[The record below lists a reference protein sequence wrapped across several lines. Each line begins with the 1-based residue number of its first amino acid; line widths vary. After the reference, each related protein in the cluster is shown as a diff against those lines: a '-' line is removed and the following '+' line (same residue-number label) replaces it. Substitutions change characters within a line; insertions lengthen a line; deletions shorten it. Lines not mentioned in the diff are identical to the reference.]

1 MGKRVRSTRRSL
13 NGYRITTFTSPLF
26 GFLGNN
32 SRRGGEGKM
41 GWSKEER
48 KEHKKLKGF
57 ATDRRQCLWT

>member
-1 MGKRVRSTRRSL
+1 METREIHPEEFKRL
-13 NGYRITTFTSPLF
+13 PHNNFHKPLF

-32 SRRGGEGKM
+32 SRRGGEVKM
-41 GWSKEER
+41 GGSKEER